1 MTAAVVVL
9 AVCVAL
15 LALLVVGL
23 LRSHAEILRRLDLLA
38 GGADAPDVVGQRRAP
53 RRAAGAPA
61 PDVVGTTLAGDPIK
75 VAVAAGG
82 GTLLAF
88 LTSGCS
94 TCRDLWATLPTGA
107 AAFPGDVR
115 VVCVA
120 KDARLESPARLRELA
135 PADALVVCSSAAWD
149 AYQVPGSPYF
159 VHVDGRTGAV
169 VGEGSASSWDGVR
182 SLLADAIADAA
193 LPGDTRARVDAEL
206 AAAGIVPGHP
216 SLYGRAE
223 Q

>member
-1 MTAAVVVL
+1 MTAVVVVL

-23 LRSHAEILRRLDLLA
+23 LRSHAEILRRLDLLT
-38 GGADAPDVVGQRRAP
+38 GGADAPDVVGQGRAP
-53 RRAAGAPA
+53 RRAAGTPA
-61 PDVVGTTLAGDPIK
+61 PDVIGTTLAGDPVK

-94 TCRDLWATLPTGA
+94 TCRDLWATLPIGA
-107 AAFPGDVR
+107 GALPGDVR
-115 VVCVA
+115 LVCVA
-120 KDARLESPARLRELA
+120 KDASHESPTRLRELA
-135 PADALVVCSSAAWD
+135 PADALVVCSGAAWD

-169 VGEGSASSWDGVR
+169 AGEGSAASWDGVR

-193 LPGDTRARVDAEL
+193 LPRDARARVDAEL
-206 AAAGIVPGHP
+206 AAAGIGPGHP
-216 SLYGRAE
+216 SLYGKAP
-223 Q
+223 